1 MARLRQR
8 DLKTYTVKNRIPT
21 KDADGTTF
29 EDWDRRGYTIKASI
43 KPAGGKLAA
52 EMYGERL
59 AYMLTALVENSSLA
73 LAEGDGICVFVPPSE
88 KPDYKVVAIP
98 KWSSHS
104 TVMLEAIR

>member
-8 DLKTYTVKNRIPT
+8 DLKPYTVKNRIPV

-29 EDWDRRGYTIKASI
+29 EDWDRRGFTIRANI

-52 EMYGERL
+52 ETYGERL
-59 AYMLTALVENSSLA
+59 AYMLTALIEGDTTLN
-73 LAEGDGICVFVPPSE
+73 EGDGICVFVSSAS
-88 KPDYKVVAIP
+88 KPDYKVVAFP
-98 KWSSHS
+98 RWTSHS